1 MKNRGDYDTPYGC
14 FVLCAKSQVCVD
26 NYTHYVYNNAKGVFI
41 VKSVKINI
49 TLRDD
54 LLERADLYASNN
66 AVTRSG
72 LISLALSQYLDAMQ
86 KKPVVADAIGQ
97 MGVLLKL
104 AVTGKTDSASMMP
117 LLRR

>member
-1 MKNRGDYDTPYGC
+1 MGALC
-14 FVLCAKSQVCVD
+14 FVPNRKFVLTIIPTTCIIMP
-26 NYTHYVYNNAKGVFI
+26 KGVFI

>member
-1 MKNRGDYDTPYGC
+1 M
-14 FVLCAKSQVCVD
+14 
-26 NYTHYVYNNAKGVFI
+26 
-41 VKSVKINI
+41 KSVKINI

-104 AVTGKTDSASMMP
+104 AVTGKTDSAEYDAALKALEASQEALNKKAP
-117 LLRR
+117 TGRQPRRRKIITQGDYNTCL